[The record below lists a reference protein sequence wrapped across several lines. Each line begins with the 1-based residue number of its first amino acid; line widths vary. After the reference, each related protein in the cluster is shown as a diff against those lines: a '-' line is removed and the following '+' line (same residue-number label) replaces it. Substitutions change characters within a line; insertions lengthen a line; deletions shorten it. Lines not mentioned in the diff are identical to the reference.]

1 MNRSGFDVH
10 GSLNGKLE
18 TISRL
23 VQWTLDNL
31 PHRNYYESPPV
42 PAEASPIARIELRV
56 YNFERGR
63 RPTGSPVHKKL
74 LQTDDDFICPMDS
87 TFNDT
92 FRVVVEF
99 LDFKISPCQCTS
111 YPEIFSFSDFRSKE
125 ASSGWAY
132 EVSMQYLENKLSRP
146 CLSHTLEEDIH
157 SDVTMNTAGA
167 HCALTRPFWRR
178 THSSSIA
185 YQVHVPRDLRRPL
198 ELPLEPPLLIEVF
211 WKYRMAL
218 LTAAEKYD
226 LAGLKECC
234 EESLLE
240 DLTSGN
246 MLQRLRDYWIYKL
259 DRLKKLDHLKECCKV
274 YDVGEGTH
282 EFFCDVDGELMVEM
296 FQAVQTI

>member
-1 MNRSGFDVH
+1 MDRSGFDVH
-10 GSLNGKLE
+10 GSPNGKLE

-31 PHRNYYESPPV
+31 PRRNYYESPRYYSNVFKVDKWDWYLTLYKKAGDSYIKLCP
-42 PAEASPIARIELRV
+42 PKHPPIARIELRV

-99 LDFKISPCQCTS
+99 LDFKISPC
-111 YPEIFSFSDFRSKE
+111 
-125 ASSGWAY
+125 WAY

-157 SDVTMNTAGA
+157 SDVTMNTAGGTLRA
-167 HCALTRPFWRR
+167 HKAVLEANSLVF
-178 THSSSIA
+178 HSM
-185 YQVHVPRDLRRPL
+185 
-198 ELPLEPPLLIEVF
+198 LLYDHQEKSPIEI
-211 WKYRMAL
+211 KYI
-218 LTAAEKYD
+218 
-226 LAGLKECC
+226 
-234 EESLLE
+234 LLE